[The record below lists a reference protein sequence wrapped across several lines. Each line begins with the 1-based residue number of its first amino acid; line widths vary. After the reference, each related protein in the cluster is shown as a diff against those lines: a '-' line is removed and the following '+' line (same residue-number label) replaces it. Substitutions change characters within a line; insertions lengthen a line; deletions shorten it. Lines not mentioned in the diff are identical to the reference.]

1 MPTRSS
7 WASTSTAPP
16 ATPVPEPASTATT
29 SRSSS
34 RPMTSPDAAGKRG
47 KRGTLLAIV
56 VGAGLAILAW
66 SQVWFSFEVS
76 LGAQTFAGE
85 VRGDVA
91 APAVMALALAA
102 LAVLAALALAGVVF
116 RYVLGGLLTLVGAVL
131 VLQSFVAVGN
141 PAPAIA
147 PEVTAASGL
156 AGEQTIADAVA
167 AGAVSVGFWPWLAVV
182 AGAVLAFAGV
192 LAIVTARRW
201 PTSGRRFST
210 TSLEAADEMPE
221 NGQPSGDVR
230 ADAPAG
236 SDQRVEQWDALSHGD
251 DPTDAGGSRASS

>member
-1 MPTRSS
+1 M
-7 WASTSTAPP
+7 ST
-16 ATPVPEPASTATT
+16 
-29 SRSSS
+29 
-34 RPMTSPDAAGKRG
+34 PDAAGKRN
-47 KRGTLLAIV
+47 KRTALMSIV

-66 SQVWFSFEVS
+66 SQVWFSFDLA
-76 LGAQTFAGE
+76 LGPESYGGE

-167 AGAVSVGFWPWLAVV
+167 SGTVTVTFWPWLAVV
-182 AGAVLAFAGV
+182 AGAILMLAGLFA
-192 LAIVTARRW
+192 ITTARRW
-201 PTSGRRFST
+201 PTGGRRFTT
-210 TSLEAADEMPE
+210 TSLEPVDAVAGGEDEP
-221 NGQPSGDVR
+221 DT
-230 ADAPAG
+230 APATAPTD
-236 SDQRVEQWDALSHGD
+236 SDRRVEQWDALSHGD
-251 DPTDAGGSRASS
+251 DPTDTGGTRASS

>member
-1 MPTRSS
+1 
-7 WASTSTAPP
+7 
-16 ATPVPEPASTATT
+16 
-29 SRSSS
+29 
-34 RPMTSPDAAGKRG
+34 MTSPDAAGKRG
-47 KRGTLLAIV
+47 KRSTLLAIV
-56 VGAGLAILAW
+56 VGTALAILAW

-156 AGEQTIADAVA
+156 AGQQTIADAVA
-167 AGAVSVGFWPWLAVV
+167 AGAVSVTFWPWLAVV

-210 TSLEAADEMPE
+210 TSLEATDEMPD

>member
-7 WASTSTAPP
+7 SASTSTVPP
-16 ATPVPEPASTATT
+16 ATPARGRASTATSWPWT
-29 SRSSS
+29 SKLMS
-34 RPMTSPDAAGKRG
+34 TPDAAGKRN
-47 KRGTLLAIV
+47 KRTALMTIV

-66 SQVWFSFEVS
+66 SQVWFSFDLA
-76 LGAQTFAGE
+76 LGPESYSGE

-167 AGAVSVGFWPWLAVV
+167 AGTVTVTFWPWLAVV
-182 AGAVLAFAGV
+182 AGAILMLAGLFA
-192 LAIVTARRW
+192 ITTARRW
-201 PTSGRRFST
+201 PTGGRRFTT
-210 TSLEAADEMPE
+210 TSLEPVDAAAGDDEP
-221 NGQPSGDVR
+221 
-230 ADAPAG
+230 DAAPPAAPTD
-236 SDQRVEQWDALSHGD
+236 SDRRVEQWDALSHGD
-251 DPTDAGGSRASS
+251 DPTDTGGTRASS